1 MSQLRERLP
10 AKHVDWEAIYRLGT
24 PPWETGVPTAEL
36 VRLVEEKTLRPAGPS
51 NWAAAP
57 GPTPSIWPPTAS
69 K

>member
-24 PPWETGVPTAEL
+24 PPWETGGPTAEL
-36 VRLVEEKTLRPAGPS
+36 VRLVEEKTLRPARTLELGCGTGADAIYL
-51 NWAAAP
+51 AA
-57 GPTPSIWPPTAS
+57 TAS